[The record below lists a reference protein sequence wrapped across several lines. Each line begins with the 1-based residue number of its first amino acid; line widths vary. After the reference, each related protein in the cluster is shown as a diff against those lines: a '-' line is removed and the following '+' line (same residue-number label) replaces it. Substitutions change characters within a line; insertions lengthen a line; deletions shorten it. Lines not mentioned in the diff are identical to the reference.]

1 MSVCEIG
8 PGMTQLS
15 NALKGRAGVREERW
29 NAGVRD
35 GRDPYPRR
43 VPPENLPGSALPD
56 GPNYAAGGVGA
67 GDGQLGLVV
76 AALAVGGAL
85 WVMWRRVRRRREQRA
100 LERGGEAAPEGEAP
114 EGAAKGKAVGGGGAV
129 GGQAAAARA
138 RGRASPVAASEG
150 AKRGRARAVAD
161 GKAEEAAEEAAEE
174 EGKDEVETEG
184 AGGEGCSEGEG
195 EGAWGAGEGG
205 AEHTDHCCAEERRWE
220 ASTQDGSEEVSS
232 APPPVSRC
240 TRRTRRIRAG
250 VLTGRAALRG
260 RAPRLQSRPAEGCE
274 PLSLSP
280 PLGLSTWPCHGGAA
294 VLPARLGT
302 RSRDRRGGA
311 AARSVSLRSTGGRP
325 RARGAGRGASVS
337 GASR

>member
-1 MSVCEIG
+1 MLARSRPARSPRASPPCGRRLTCKKCAQVQDVRFSGCNRLLRLASALQVGPPAAVAAAAGPGRRGTLCSAERGGRVAHRGGRRRRCDACQKGRTLQDWTMSVCEIG

-114 EGAAKGKAVGGGGAV
+114 EGAAKGRAGSGRASAGESEPCGGERGRQAGTGAGRRRWEGGGGGGGGGGR
-129 GGQAAAARA
+129 GGQGRGGDGGSGGRRLQ
-138 RGRASPVAASEG
+138 RGRG
-150 AKRGRARAVAD
+150 RRRLGRGRGRC
-161 GKAEEAAEEAAEE
+161 
-174 EGKDEVETEG
+174 G
-184 AGGEGCSEGEG
+184 A
-195 EGAWGAGEGG
+195 
-205 AEHTDHCCAEERRWE
+205 H
-220 ASTQDGSEEVSS
+220 GS
-232 APPPVSRC
+232 
-240 TRRTRRIRAG
+240 
-250 VLTGRAALRG
+250 LL
-260 RAPRLQSRPAEGCE
+260 
-274 PLSLSP
+274 
-280 PLGLSTWPCHGGAA
+280 
-294 VLPARLGT
+294 
-302 RSRDRRGGA
+302 RGGA
-311 AARSVSLRSTGGRP
+311 ALGGKH
-325 RARGAGRGASVS
+325 AGRV
-337 GASR
+337 